1 MQIKMVDFKILGD
14 KRGSLISLEQNI
26 NIPFDIKRVYYVFGT
41 KNKVRRGFH
50 AHKRLNQLAVC
61 VSGSCKFL
69 LDNGKEKKNIS
80 LDKPNKGLIIEDM
93 IWHEMY
99 DFSED
104 CVLIILADDLYNEN
118 DYIRNYDK
126 FLELI

>member
-69 LDNGKEKKNIS
+69 LDNGKEKKNI
-80 LDKPNKGLIIEDM
+80 LLN
-93 IWHEMY
+93 W
-99 DFSED
+99 
-104 CVLIILADDLYNEN
+104 
-118 DYIRNYDK
+118 
-126 FLELI
+126 